1 MVGRKLTVSKVLI
14 GIILTVMTLTMFV
27 PIMNLFAKALSNP
40 DKVHLLHGYEIWP
53 KGFSFINFQVVL
65 MNPIVTKAL
74 LNSLFITIVGT
85 CLSIFFTTITAF
97 VLTRKNLVGK
107 TPLMIFL
114 IFIMIFEPGV
124 IQEYMV
130 IKDLH
135 LLDSL
140 WSMVLYRTINV
151 FYLIV
156 MMRFIEDIPDSL
168 IEAAKIDGAGH
179 MKIFLRIVLP
189 LSRIPLLTI
198 GMFYAIARWNEFFKS
213 SIFLSSRDHTV
224 LQVLLR
230 QFVVERDTTT
240 LVGAVDLLK
249 NNHIAQLDF
258 SALKAATIV
267 IAMIPI
273 LMLYPIIL
281 KYYTNGV
288 MEGGIKE

>member
-1 MVGRKLTVSKVLI
+1 VGKKFTVSKLVIGFILI
-14 GIILTVMTLTMFV
+14 VIALTMFV
-27 PIMNLFAKALSNP
+27 PIMNLFAKAFSDP
-40 DKVHLLHGYEIWP
+40 GKVHLLHGYDILP
-53 KGFSFINFQVVL
+53 KGFSLINFQVVL
-65 MNPIVTKAL
+65 SNPIIGRAIA
-74 LNSLFITIVGT
+74 NSLFITIVGT
-85 CLSIFFTTITAF
+85 GLSVFFTTITAY
-97 VLTRKNLVGK
+97 VLTRKNLIGK
-107 TPLMIFL
+107 TPIMIFL
-114 IFIMIFEPGV
+114 IIIMIFEPGIV
-124 IQEYMV
+124 QEYMV
-130 IKDLH
+130 VKQLH

-151 FYLIV
+151 FYLII
-156 MMRFIEDIPDSL
+156 MMRFLEEIPDSL

-179 MKIFLRIVLP
+179 MTMFIRIVMP
-189 LSRIPLLTI
+189 LSRVPLLTI

-213 SIFLSSRDHTV
+213 SIFLSSRDNTV

-230 QFVVERDTTT
+230 QFVVDKDTTA
-240 LVGAVDLLK
+240 LVGATDLLK

-267 IAMIPI
+267 IAMVPI

>member
-1 MVGRKLTVSKVLI
+1 MAARRFTVSKLLI
-14 GIILTVMTLTMFV
+14 GIVLTAIALTMFV
-27 PIMNLFAKALSNP
+27 PIMNLIAKSLSNP
-40 DKVHLLHGYEIWP
+40 DKVHLLHGYDILP
-53 KGFSFINFQVVL
+53 KGFSLINYQVVL
-65 MNPIVTKAL
+65 SNPIVGRAL
-74 LNSLFITIVGT
+74 FNSLFITTIGT
-85 CLSIFFTTITAF
+85 CLSLFFTTITAY

-107 TPLMIFL
+107 TPIMIFL
-114 IFIMIFEPGV
+114 IVIMIFEPGIV
-124 IQEYMV
+124 QEYMV
-130 IKDLH
+130 VKDLH

-140 WSMVLYRTINV
+140 WAMVLYRTINV
-151 FYLIV
+151 YYLII
-156 MMRFIEDIPDSL
+156 MMRFLEDIPDSL
-168 IEAAKIDGAGH
+168 LEAGKMDGAGH
-179 MKIFLRIVLP
+179 MTMFWRIVMP
-189 LSRIPLLTI
+189 LARVPLLTI

-213 SIFLSSRDHTV
+213 SIFLSSRENTV

-249 NNHIAQLDF
+249 NNHIAQLDS

>member
-1 MVGRKLTVSKVLI
+1 MAGSKFTISKLVI
-14 GIILTVMTLTMFV
+14 GIILTLMTLTMFV
-27 PIMNLFAKALSNP
+27 PVINIFARAFSHPNQ
-40 DKVHLLHGYEIWP
+40 VRLLHGYDILP
-53 KGFSFINFQVVL
+53 KGFSLVNFEVVL
-65 MNPIVTKAL
+65 KNPIVGRAL
-74 LNSLFITIVGT
+74 MNSLFITIVGT
-85 CLSIFFTTITAF
+85 LLSIFFTTITAY

-114 IFIMIFEPGV
+114 IIIMIFEPGIV
-124 IQEYMV
+124 QEYMV

-140 WSMVLYRTINV
+140 WAMVLYRTINV
-151 FYLIV
+151 FYLII

-179 MKIFLRIVLP
+179 MRMFMQIVVP

-213 SIFLSSRDHTV
+213 SIFLSSRENTV

-230 QFVVERDTTT
+230 QFVVERDTTA
-240 LVGAVDLLK
+240 LVGAGDLLK
-249 NNHIAQLDF
+249 NNNIAQLDF

-267 IAMIPI
+267 IAMVPI

-281 KYYTNGV
+281 KYYTKGIMDGGV
-288 MEGGIKE
+288 KE